1 LLHRYGALKLGLSLV
16 NPTLAIRTFMAIIL
30 GQPAG
35 QPSLFQ
41 RIFSLVLGIGIRAA
55 QRIIDSLRKK
65 LAHDSLA
72 DAVSSH
78 VYGTFEQRAAT
89 RTASRSSPLSSMF
102 TLLTPAR

>member
-1 LLHRYGALKLGLSLV
+1 
-16 NPTLAIRTFMAIIL
+16 MAIIL

-72 DAVSSH
+72 DAVSAH